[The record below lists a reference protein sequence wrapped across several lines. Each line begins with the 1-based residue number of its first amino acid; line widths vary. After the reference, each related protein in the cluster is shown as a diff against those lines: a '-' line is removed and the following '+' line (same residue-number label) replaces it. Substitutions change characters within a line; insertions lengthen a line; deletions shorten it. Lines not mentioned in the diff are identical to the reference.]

1 MTIKHSSSSAKT
13 VRFSLTTAL
22 VLIALI
28 LPSASWAKVKILK
41 SEKYDISSYKTYHW
55 VPPRLMSRQGEL
67 EEDNEW
73 ARLIQQLVN
82 AELSRKG
89 YVQVA
94 ADGDFQINSGA
105 FSVSSHQLEGF
116 LIQWGF
122 DYSWGWGG
130 WWGPTAMAP
139 VSRENREG
147 ILVIMFVDPESQQGA
162 WGGVEKTLI
171 GKPKTVSKT
180 IKKAVKDILK
190 KMPEHK
196 G

>member
-1 MTIKHSSSSAKT
+1 MTIEQSSSLAKT
-13 VRFSLTTAL
+13 LRFSLAAVLAL
-22 VLIALI
+22 VALI
-28 LPSASWAKVKILK
+28 LPSASSAKVKILK
-41 SEKYDISSYKTYHW
+41 SEKYDISTYKTYHW

-73 ARLIQQLVN
+73 ARLIMQLVN
-82 AELSRKG
+82 AELASKG
-89 YVQVA
+89 YVQVP

-105 FSVSSHQLEGF
+105 FSVSSSQLEGF

-130 WWGPTAMAP
+130 WFGPTAMAP
-139 VSRENREG
+139 VTRENREG
-147 ILVIMFVDPESQQGA
+147 ILVIMFVDPDSQQGA

-171 GKPKTVSKT
+171 GKPKTISKT
-180 IKKAVKDILK
+180 IKKAVKNILK

-196 G
+196 D